1 MSEKQSGF
9 EVQESQRQSWLSIAA
24 VWAGGMI
31 CVPCLMIGGVLSGGG
46 LSLAEI
52 VISILI
58 GYGLICVYMIFIGM
72 QACDT
77 GLPVAVMASG
87 ALGEKGARYVISTLI
102 AIACIGW
109 FGIQSA
115 TCGQAFASMVAPL
128 LGMEASTGFV
138 AVCSIIWGVI
148 MLATACAGFK
158 GLKWLNYIA
167 VPLLVIVCLYGLIAG
182 IVRNDGGAAISA
194 YAPETS
200 AGLVYGIS
208 MVVAS
213 FALGGVISAD
223 YCRFAKSRA
232 DVVKSSIVGVMPA
245 GLFMLL
251 TGALMSIVTG
261 QYDISAILVSLGV
274 PILGLIALVL
284 ATWTTNVT
292 NAYSGGLALSNLLG
306 FDESK
311 FKVTTGISG
320 AIGTLLA
327 AFGLLNAFQGFLSLM
342 SALIPPLAGV
352 IIAAYWI
359 TGRGKKENF
368 SFKKGVSAAGL
379 ISFIVGALVACITG
393 GTFASFPGLV
403 EAVPF
408 LNTPFF
414 VGPVNGIVVSLVLY
428 VVFAGVSPKK
438 AN

>member
-1 MSEKQSGF
+1 MSEKNTGF
-9 EVQESQRQSWLSIAA
+9 EVKAEQRQSWISIAM

-31 CVPCLMIGGVLSGGG
+31 CVPCLMVGGVLSGGG
-46 LSLAEI
+46 LSIPQI

-58 GYGLICVYMIFIGM
+58 GYGLICTYMIFIGM

-77 GLPVAVMASG
+77 GLPVSVMAEG
-87 ALGEKGARYVISTLI
+87 ALGKQGARYIISLLL

-115 TCGQAFASMVAPL
+115 TCGTAFSSMLASILGLSAPS
-128 LGMEASTGFV
+128 GVMTA
-138 AVCSIIWGVI
+138 ACSIIWGSI
-148 MLATACAGFK
+148 MLITACAGFK
-158 GLKWLNYIA
+158 GLKWLNYLA
-167 VPLLVIVCLYGLIAG
+167 VPLLVVVCLYGIIAG
-182 IVRNDGGAAISA
+182 IVSHNGGAAIAA
-194 YAPETS
+194 YAPEQS
-200 AGLVYGIS
+200 AGLVFGIS
-208 MVVAS
+208 MTVAS

-223 YCRFAKSRA
+223 YCRFAKSRS
-232 DVVKSSIVGVMPA
+232 DVVKSSIVGVIPA

-251 TGALMSIVTG
+251 TGAIMSIVTG
-261 QYDISAILVSLGV
+261 QYDISAILASLGV
-274 PILGLIALVL
+274 PVIGLIALVL

-306 FDESK
+306 YDESK
-311 FKVTTGISG
+311 FKITTGIAG

-352 IIAAYWI
+352 VIADYWI
-359 TGRGKKENF
+359 VCKGNKENF
-368 SFKKGVSAAGL
+368 MRRSGFSLPGVVA
-379 ISFIVGALVACITG
+379 FTVGALAACITG

-408 LNTPFF
+408 LNLPFF
-414 VGPVNGIVVSLVLY
+414 VGPVNGIVLSLVLY
-428 VVFAGVSPKK
+428 VILKK
-438 AN
+438 